1 MANISQ
7 IKLPDNTV
15 YDIKDA
21 GALRTITSSNVTTA
35 LGYTPLNANLKG
47 VNNGIA
53 ELDANGK
60 VPSSQLPS
68 YVDDV
73 LEYAKLS
80 SFPTTGETGKIYIAQ
95 DTNKTYR
102 WSGTAYVE
110 ISASLALGT
119 TSSTAYR
126 GDYGNAA
133 YAHAVTNK
141 GSAFSSGLYKITTN
155 SEGHVTATTAV
166 AKADITALGIP
177 GSDTDTHRAIQVN
190 GTQALGNNT
199 TALNLKAGSNVTITD
214 GGSGAITIAATDTNT
229 WRPVSDSVSSTSSS
243 DAASSK
249 AVKTAYDLAA
259 SKTAN
264 TGTVTSVAAGTGL
277 SGGTITTSGT
287 LSVSYGNTAG
297 TACQGNDSRLSDSRN
312 AKDVYSWAKASTK
325 PSYTYSEVGAMP
337 APLFITTSNTSASDA
352 LTYDTTTLSTGQ
364 LVFVTLNKAMTG
376 NANATLKFGSN
387 AAINIYLTGTTQLKA
402 KYAAGT
408 MLGLVY
414 NGTNLYMINPP
425 AAV

>member
-1 MANISQ
+1 
-7 IKLPDNTV
+7 
-15 YDIKDA
+15 
-21 GALRTITSSNVTTA
+21 
-35 LGYTPLNANLKG
+35 
-47 VNNGIA
+47 
-53 ELDANGK
+53 
-60 VPSSQLPS
+60 
-68 YVDDV
+68 
-73 LEYAKLS
+73 
-80 SFPTTGETGKIYIAQ
+80 
-95 DTNKTYR
+95 
-102 WSGTAYVE
+102 
-110 ISASLALGT
+110 
-119 TSSTAYR
+119 
-126 GDYGNAA
+126 
-133 YAHAVTNK
+133 
-141 GSAFSSGLYKITTN
+141 LYKITTN
-155 SEGHVTATTAV
+155 SEGHVTAATAV
-166 AKADITALGIP
+166 IKADITALGIP
-177 GSDTDTHRAIQVN
+177 GSDTDTHRPVQVN
-190 GTQALGNNT
+190 GTQALGSNT

-325 PSYTYSEVGAMP
+325 PSYTYSEVGAMQV
-337 APLFITTSNTSASDA
+337 PLFITTSNTSASDT
-352 LTYDTTTLSTGQ
+352 LTYDTATILFTGQ
-364 LVFVTLNKAMTG
+364 LVFVALNKAMTG
-376 NANATLKFGSN
+376 SANATLKFGSN
-387 AAINIYLTGTTQLKA
+387 TAINIYLTGTTQLKA